1 MFVRPHLSPEAGF
14 SLEEDSM
21 QRTRRQI
28 LDILKLRGRATLD
41 ELSKEV
47 VLSPVTVR
55 VHLSV
60 LQRDDLV
67 SVDEVRGRV
76 GRPYF
81 VYSLTED
88 AEDLFPKRYHTL
100 AGRLLTGLSDCLP
113 PDTVKVTLTR
123 VAESW
128 ATERMPRLAGKALPD
143 RAEEIALIR
152 NEEGAIATCEK
163 VDEGYLIQQFNCPNL
178 LVCRAHTE
186 VCDMEEQYIT
196 KMAGTR
202 VTHSSCIGRGDRV
215 CSYLIYQG

>member
-1 MFVRPHLSPEAGF
+1 
-14 SLEEDSM
+14 M

-28 LDILKLRGRATLD
+28 LDILKRRGRATLE

-67 SVDEVRGRV
+67 SVEEVRGRV

-88 AEDLFPKRYHTL
+88 AEELFPKRYHTL
-100 AGRLLTGLSDCLP
+100 ACRLLMGLNDSFP
-113 PDTVKVTLTR
+113 QETVKATLSR
-123 VAESW
+123 IAESW
-128 ATERMPRLAGKALPD
+128 SAERAPRLAGKSVAD
-143 RAEEIALIR
+143 RAAEIAQIR

-163 VDEGYLIQQFNCPNL
+163 VDGGYLIQQYNCPNL
-178 LVCRAHTE
+178 LVCRIHTQ
-186 VCDMEEQYIT
+186 VCDMEEMYIT
-196 KMAGTR
+196 NMAAAP
-202 VTHSSCIGRGDRV
+202 VSHSSCIARGDRV
-215 CSYLIYQG
+215 CAYLVHEG

>member
-1 MFVRPHLSPEAGF
+1 
-14 SLEEDSM
+14 M

-28 LDILKLRGRATLD
+28 LDILKRRGRATLE

-67 SVDEVRGRV
+67 SVEEVRGRV

-88 AEDLFPKRYHTL
+88 AEELFPKRYHAL
-100 AGRLLTGLSDCLP
+100 ANRLLTGLSDGFP
-113 PDTVKVTLTR
+113 QDTVAAMLTR

-128 ATERMPRLAGKALPD
+128 AAERMPRLTDKALPD
-143 RAEEIALIR
+143 RAAEIAQIR

-178 LVCRAHTE
+178 LVCRVHTE
-186 VCDMEEQYIT
+186 VCDMEEQYVT
-196 KMAGTR
+196 KMAGAR

-215 CSYLIYQG
+215 CSYLIHEG